1 MSANPII
8 TANDVVKYI
17 SQILNIDVSDRLTFQ
32 DILDDLAS
40 VNDLPLFRM
49 FMKERFNYERFRYL
63 TGYQKFVALL
73 NEFKKENAPKLDE
86 AKHDKVNSFAS
97 ILYKKTTD
105 CFDEVYFL
113 IQEGNDMR
121 GKKISYLIG
130 KKFMN
135 EPKEIKVLELI
146 GNREVLCKLCRND
159 KPLLEEKIYQA
170 VYKLALEKQ
179 YPHLALENKKSYE
192 GIETMEKLKLGLRR

>member
-1 MSANPII
+1 MSANPTI

-73 NEFKKENAPKLDE
+73 NEFKKENQLQLSEENKTKVDDYSSKLFSLITSIMDTVNFE
-86 AKHDKVNSFAS
+86 LQTKGKSIDDLDFEKTLLSSGIKNHHIEVLRAIGDK
-97 ILYKKTTD
+97 
-105 CFDEVYFL
+105 
-113 IQEGNDMR
+113 
-121 GKKISYLIG
+121 KKIFHLSVYG
-130 KKFMN
+130 K
-135 EPKEIKVLELI
+135 EELRARI
-146 GNREVLCKLCRND
+146 ESIVHSKTM
-159 KPLLEEKIYQA
+159 I
-170 VYKLALEKQ
+170 KQ
-179 YPHLALENKKSYE
+179 YPHLALKNKKSYE